1 MRITVTGYTQGEY
14 LYMLSQSCLTMIYKI
29 YTVKKN
35 DSKFVK
41 NIEEKK
47 NINKKKK
54 NKEKEKQDLTF
65 GNL

>member
-1 MRITVTGYTQGEY
+1 MRIIVTGYTQGEY
-14 LYMLSQSCLTMIYKI
+14 LYMLSQSCLTMIDKI

-47 NINKKKK
+47 NINEKK
-54 NKEKEKQDLTF
+54 E
-65 GNL
+65 